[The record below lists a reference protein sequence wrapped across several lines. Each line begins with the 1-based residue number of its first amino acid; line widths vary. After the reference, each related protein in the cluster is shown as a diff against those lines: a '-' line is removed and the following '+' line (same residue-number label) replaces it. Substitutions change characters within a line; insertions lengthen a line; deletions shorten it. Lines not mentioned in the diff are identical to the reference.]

1 MIINQSKDIVTFDS
15 AAVKREI
22 SKKKQAINNLFQA
35 IENGLN
41 AEITTDRINTLQD
54 EIKALELSLEQ
65 SMKQNDTVI
74 DREKLIQSLLEDA
87 KKIDLDFEH
96 RRAIIRKYVVKIEIT
111 DDTVNLHCI
120 GDSST
125 TGGATPQY
133 GVLLFAIDRISL
145 KNIVRQVPT
154 PTSKV

>member
-1 MIINQSKDIVTFDS
+1 
-15 AAVKREI
+15 
-22 SKKKQAINNLFQA
+22 
-35 IENGLN
+35 
-41 AEITTDRINTLQD
+41 
-54 EIKALELSLEQ
+54 
-65 SMKQNDTVI
+65 MKQNDTVI